1 MNDYMT
7 INASRRLDC
16 RPADAWTVLSDYRR
30 DPEWRRGVTT
40 MTATTNPA
48 TAGTETLE
56 VMRFGG
62 RTYRNRGIVDLV
74 DGHRLEWHTVEGA
87 EAHGSRAAEALGDG
101 STQVDLTVAVRPRG
115 VERLL
120 APLLRRMLQRNL
132 ERDLVR
138 LAGLIASEATDRRA
152 QPVAASPS

>member
-1 MNDYMT
+1 MNNFMT
-7 INASRRLDC
+7 INASRRIDC

-30 DPEWRRGVTT
+30 DPEWRRGVTM

-87 EAHGSRAAEALGDG
+87 EAHGRRSVEALGDA
-101 STQVDLTVAVRPRG
+101 STRVDLMLAVRPRG

-120 APLLRRMLQRNL
+120 APILRRMLQHLL
-132 ERDLVR
+132 EGDLGR
-138 LAGLIASEATDRRA
+138 LAVLLASEATDIRA